1 MSKRAIF
8 DEVIAN
14 AAAEQ
19 GDSAPATEGASAS
32 RSRKPMNFAARRLD
46 TFEEAAKILKKPAI
60 SLKPDEV
67 SIWPGNARDYSA
79 LTEDRVR
86 TLIDSLI
93 AENGNRIPVIVR
105 PTPGNEKRYE
115 LITGTRRHWAVA
127 WLNANDHPEISLYAS
142 IEDLTDE
149 AAFRVADIENRE
161 REDISDYERATNY
174 REALKSHY
182 DGVQRRM
189 AERLKLSPG
198 TLSRYIAL
206 AEMPQTIV
214 SAFGSPRD
222 LTLHFAKPLLP
233 LIDAPEKR
241 SRIEEAARAIAEEQ
255 SLKQSFDEAV
265 IPAGEVVTRLL
276 AAANNLQARARRQKQ
291 SLRTQ
296 SGREFGVVERDRAT
310 ELMIKIVPS
319 ESSIDEVMESLKATI
334 ERARIWAKGKA

>member
-19 GDSAPATEGASAS
+19 GDSAPAAEGTVAPRA
-32 RSRKPMNFAARRLD
+32 RKPMNFATRRLD

-79 LTEDRVR
+79 LTEERVQ
-86 TLIDSLI
+86 TLIDSLV

-105 PTPGNEKRYE
+105 PTPGSEKRYE

-127 WLNANDHPEISLYAS
+127 WLNANNHPEISLYAS

-161 REDISDYERATNY
+161 REDISDYERAINY

-198 TLSRYIAL
+198 TLSRYVAL

-233 LIDAPEKR
+233 LIDDHEKR
-241 SRIEEAARAIAEEQ
+241 QRMEEAARAIAEEQ

-265 IPAGEVVTRLL
+265 IQASEVVTRLL
-276 AAANNLQARARRQKQ
+276 AAANNVQARARRQKQ

-296 SGREFGVVERDRAT
+296 SGQEFGLVERDRAT
-310 ELMIKIVPS
+310 ELMIKIIPS
-319 ESSIDEVMESLKATI
+319 ESSIDEVMESLRATI
-334 ERARIWAKGKA
+334 ERARIWSKGKV

>member
-1 MSKRAIF
+1 MSKRALF

-19 GDSAPATEGASAS
+19 GESTSAAEGPAQS
-32 RSRKPMNFAARRLD
+32 RARKPMNFATRRLD
-46 TFEEAAKILKKPAI
+46 NFEEAAKMLKKPAI

-79 LTEDRVR
+79 LSEDRVR
-86 TLIDSLI
+86 TLIDSLV

-105 PTPGNEKRYE
+105 PTPNGEKRYE
-115 LITGTRRHWAVA
+115 LITGTRRHWAIA
-127 WLNANDHPEISLYAS
+127 WLNANNHPEISLYAS

-182 DGVQRRM
+182 EGVQRRM

-233 LIDAPEKR
+233 LIDDQEKR
-241 SRIEEAARAIAEEQ
+241 QRMEDAARSIAEEQ
-255 SLKQSFDEAV
+255 SLKQSFDEAI
-265 IPAGEVVTRLL
+265 IPANEVVTRLL
-276 AAANNLQARARRQKQ
+276 SAANNKQARARRQKQ
-291 SLRTQ
+291 SLLTQ
-296 SGREFGVVERDRAT
+296 SGREFGVVERDRAS

-319 ESSIDEVMESLKATI
+319 ESSIDELMESLRAAI
-334 ERARIWAKGKA
+334 ERSRIWAKGKA